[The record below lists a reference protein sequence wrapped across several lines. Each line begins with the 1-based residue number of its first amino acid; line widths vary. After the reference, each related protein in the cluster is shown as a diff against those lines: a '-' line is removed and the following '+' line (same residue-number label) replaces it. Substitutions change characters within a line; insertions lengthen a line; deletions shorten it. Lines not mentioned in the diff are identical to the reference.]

1 MRPAILQLS
10 TMGSQVSKQI
20 ERRKAIA
27 AEKKILADL
36 LSNSGDLFPGSD
48 YRPSN
53 RSNWISQLG
62 DLQKLHLYQI
72 VWPGTHDSATDC
84 IGFPF
89 ISRPFAQCQSLC
101 IYDQLTL
108 GARLIDIRVQ
118 QDRRVCHGVLKT
130 YPIDHALDQIIRFI
144 SDSPSEI
151 VILEIRTEFGYED
164 PPGFD
169 SFLIDR
175 LGDHLIH
182 HDDSLFS
189 RTVAEILPKQII
201 LIWKPRKAP
210 PPHPGGA
217 VWSAGYLRDN
227 WIDTDLPNTKF
238 ESNMK
243 HLGQQ
248 PAVVGRKYFYRV
260 ENTVT
265 PQADNP
271 VVCVRPV
278 TGRIQPY
285 ARLFISQAFAR
296 GFGDRLQVFSTDFI
310 DEDFV
315 DACAALTLA
324 RLEGKA

>member
-1 MRPAILQLS
+1 
-10 TMGSQVSKQI
+10 MGSQVSKQI

>member
-1 MRPAILQLS
+1 
-10 TMGSQVSKQI
+10 MGSQFSKQI

-27 AEKKILADL
+27 AEKKALADL
-36 LSNSGDLFPGSD
+36 LSASGDLFPGSD
-48 YRPSN
+48 YHPPN
-53 RSNWISQLG
+53 RTNWISQLG
-62 DLQKLHLYQI
+62 DLEKLRLSQI

-89 ISRPFAQCQSLC
+89 ISRPFAQCQSLS
-101 IYDQLTL
+101 IYGQLSI
-108 GARLIDIRVQ
+108 GARLIDIRIQ
-118 QDRRVCHGVLKT
+118 QDRRVCHGVLTT
-130 YPIDHALDQIIRFI
+130 YPIDHALDQIIKFL

-151 VILEIRTEFGYED
+151 IILEIRTEYGYED

-175 LGDHLIH
+175 LGDRLIH
-182 HDDSLFS
+182 HDEAVFS

-201 LIWKPRKAP
+201 CIWKPRKAP
-210 PPHPGGA
+210 HPPSGGPL
-217 VWSAGYLRDN
+217 WSAGYLRDN

-243 HLGQQ
+243 HLADQ
-248 PAVVGRKYFYRV
+248 PAVTARKYFYRV

-271 VVCVRPV
+271 VLCVRPV

-296 GFGDRLQVFSTDFI
+296 GFGDRLQVYSTDFI
-310 DEDFV
+310 DGDFV
-315 DACAALTLA
+315 DACAGLTLA
-324 RLEGKA
+324 RMEGKA